1 MGRPMYGT
9 GNAGCL
15 RFDGSMEA
23 TFDINFFE
31 LSQYYDMTIQA
42 IVGSTLGAWCSVLYS
57 MNGGSTFY
65 NVVTWSNG
73 SVTNDAG
80 YYSINSG
87 ASSYTIKLKSSGINS
102 CYFDHIQL
110 EGINPGSR

>member
-1 MGRPMYGT
+1 MYGS

-15 RFDGSMEA
+15 RLDGSMEA
-23 TFDINFFE
+23 TFDINFFD
-31 LSQYYDMTIQA
+31 LSRYYDMTIQA

-57 MNGGSTFY
+57 ENGGSTFY
-65 NVVTWSNG
+65 PVVTWSNG
-73 SVTNDAG
+73 SMTDDAG

-87 ASSYTIKLKSSGINS
+87 ARDYTIKLKSSGINS

-110 EGINPGSR
+110 EGINPGPR